1 MEFWQEDFYWVSLT
15 GTENSQQKDIIS
27 DEITGSKL
35 MLLKEGYCLKDHI
48 LDVCKLSDKSAN
60 HGFGA
65 TSLNTLIQMVR
76 NLGTTLIPS
85 MAKEQL
91 IDGNEKLAAIALN
104 EPSPHR
110 RITFILR
117 TNYTRLSSIEALA
130 NICKK
135 ALSKI

>member
-1 MEFWQEDFYWVSLT
+1 
-15 GTENSQQKDIIS
+15 
-27 DEITGSKL
+27 

-117 TNYTRLSSIEALA
+117 TNYTRLSSIELL
-130 NICKK
+130 NLLFIKRGSVHV
-135 ALSKI
+135 LTNNHNPEWITFIGQDWITLTGH